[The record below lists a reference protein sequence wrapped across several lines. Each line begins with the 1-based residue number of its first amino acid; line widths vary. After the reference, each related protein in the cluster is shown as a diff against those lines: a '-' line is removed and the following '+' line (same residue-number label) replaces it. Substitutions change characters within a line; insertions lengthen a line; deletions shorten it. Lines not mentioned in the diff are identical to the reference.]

1 MIPLITEIIEK
12 FGPRPAASK
21 AEKHAQLFMRDKC
34 LQYTENVKFMEFEEY
49 LHARFGK
56 LKYYC
61 AVFFISM
68 LLYYFS
74 IPDILWLKITALL
87 LSLANT
93 IAFVLDFM
101 TYTVV
106 LQSFPGPLMTSWNVE
121 ATLEP
126 KGEVKSTMIISGHI
140 DSVFEF
146 KWWYK
151 LGQLGSLL
159 TIIAGAVM
167 VLFPV
172 FCLMAL
178 LLPSGEWNWWV
189 FMAFVLLS
197 PSTVTYFNMHS
208 NHAVDGASD
217 NLSGIAI
224 SFEIFKT
231 FADPSAKGK
240 STLHNTRLKFVSF
253 GSEETGL
260 SGSFNYVKA
269 HKDELLKENAH
280 LINIDGVRLPEH
292 VSVVQSE
299 LMSGTKHSPM
309 LVEGLQKSFAAKNI
323 PIKTVTIPIGG
334 TDAVA
339 FARLGLPSTTIIGIA
354 IDKLDPTYHT
364 RRDVVG
370 NINPL
375 ALENTKNG
383 VVEFVS
389 RWDEQA

>member
-1 MIPLITEIIEK
+1 MIALITEIIEK
-12 FGPRPAASK
+12 FGPRPAASH

-34 LQYTENVKFMEFEEY
+34 LQYTDNVKFMEFEEY
-49 LHARFGK
+49 LNARFGK

-61 AVFFISM
+61 AVFFLSM
-68 LLYYFS
+68 ILYYFS
-74 IPDILWLKITALL
+74 IPDILWLKITALV
-87 LSLANT
+87 LSLANV

-106 LQSFPGPLMTSWNVE
+106 FQKFPGPMMTSWNVE

-126 KGEVKSTMIISGHI
+126 KGEVKSTMIFSGHI

-151 LGQLGSLL
+151 LGQFGSLL

-172 FCLMAL
+172 FCLLAL
-178 LLPSGEWNWWV
+178 LLPTGAWSWWV
-189 FMAFVLLS
+189 FMGFVVLS
-197 PSTVTYFNMHS
+197 PSTVTYFNMHG
-208 NHAVDGASD
+208 NHAVDGAAD

-224 SFEIFKT
+224 SYNVFKN
-231 FADPSAKGK
+231 FADPTAKGK
-240 STLHNTRLKFVSF
+240 SVLQHTRLKFVSF

-260 SGSFNYVKA
+260 SGSFNYVVAK
-269 HKDELLKENAH
+269 KDELIAENAH
-280 LINIDGVRLPEH
+280 LINVDGVRLPEH
-292 VSVVQSE
+292 ISLVKTE
-299 LMSGTKHSPM
+299 LMSGTKHST
-309 LVEGLQKSFAAKNI
+309 LLIDRLEKSFAAKNI
-323 PIKTVTIPIGG
+323 PLKTVTIPIGG

-339 FARLGLPSTTIIGIA
+339 FNRAGIPSVTIIGIA

-364 RRDVVG
+364 RRDVVA

-383 VVEFVS
+383 VVEFLK
-389 RWDEQA
+389 RWDEE